1 MWFVYMFNLYN
12 FDTMK
17 KNKSNYQ
24 WTTTTTNDDC
34 GCEENS
40 AGIEIINNE
49 EFGKLVE
56 HEYPRSTVEVID
68 SVTLEVSNLLKKKNK
83 DYGDT
88 ANNPPQIF
96 SKLTAKEGILAR
108 IDDKLSRIKK
118 IGFDNPIDSE
128 DTLKDLIG
136 YLILLKV
143 QIEKEKDVI
152 RKRIVD
158 NKPKIK

>member
-1 MWFVYMFNLYN
+1 MYNLFNFNAMKNEKSKYYY
-12 FDTMK
+12 DTER
-17 KNKSNYQ
+17 NKSYE
-24 WTTTTTNDDC
+24 WVTTATD
-34 GCEENS
+34 G
-40 AGIEIINNE
+40 

-56 HEYPRSTVEVID
+56 KTNSRSTIEVID
-68 SVTLEVSNLLKKKNK
+68 AVTLEVSDLLKKKNK

-118 IGFDNPIDSE
+118 IGFDNPTDSE

-152 RKRIVD
+152 RKRIID
-158 NKPKIK
+158 SKPKIK

>member
-1 MWFVYMFNLYN
+1 MFYLYN
-12 FDTMK
+12 FDAMK
-17 KNKSNYQ
+17 KNQSNYQ

-34 GCEENS
+34 GCEGDTE
-40 AGIEIINNE
+40 GIEIINND

-56 HEYPRSTVEVID
+56 SEHPRSTAELID
-68 SVTLEVSNLLKKKNK
+68 SVTLEVSKLLKKKNK

-96 SKLTAKEGILAR
+96 SQLTAKEGILAR

-118 IGFDNPIDSE
+118 LGFDNPTDSE

-152 RKRIVD
+152 RKRIID
-158 NKPKIK
+158 SKPKIK